1 MSSTRGGRAEQILLN
16 LFRIVVGFL
25 FWQHGAVKLFGWFGG
40 FREPG
45 QTAELAS
52 LMGVAGILEFFGG
65 ILIAVGLFTRPVAF
79 ILAGE
84 MAIAYFKAHF
94 PQGPWQIMNRGEA
107 STFFAF
113 AFLYLAARGGGRFS
127 LDGVLRKK
135 TD

>member
-1 MSSTRGGRAEQILLN
+1 MTPRGTRYEQIALN
-16 LFRIVVGFL
+16 LFRIVVGVL
-25 FWQHGAVKLFGWFGG
+25 FWQHGAQKLFGWFGG

-45 QTAELAS
+45 QTAELMS
-52 LMGVAGILEFFGG
+52 LMGLAGILEFFGG
-65 ILIAVGLFTRPVAF
+65 LLIAVGLFTRPVAF

-94 PQGPWQIMNRGEA
+94 PQGPL
-107 STFFAF
+107 

-135 TD
+135 A

>member
-1 MSSTRGGRAEQILLN
+1 MTARGTRYEQIALN

-25 FWQHGAVKLFGWFGG
+25 FWQHGAQKLFGWFGG

-45 QTAELAS
+45 QTAELMS
-52 LMGVAGILEFFGG
+52 LMGLAGILEFFGG

-94 PQGPWQIMNRGEA
+94 PQGPWPIMNRGEA
-107 STFFAF
+107 SAFFSF

-127 LDGVLRKK
+127 LDGVLRKRA
-135 TD
+135 

>member
-1 MSSTRGGRAEQILLN
+1 MSATRGGRAEQILLN

-25 FWQHGAVKLFGWFGG
+25 FWQRGAVKLFGWFGG
-40 FREPG
+40 FHEPG

-52 LMGVAGILEFFGG
+52 LRGVAGILEFFGG

-84 MAIAYFKAHF
+84 MAVAYFKAHF
-94 PQGPWQIMNRGEA
+94 PRAPWPIMNRGEVA
-107 STFFAF
+107 ALFSF

-135 TD
+135 AD